1 MVDWVI
7 RTVGDFGLPG
17 VFFLM
22 FLENLFPP
30 IPSEVIMPLAGFA
43 SAQGKMS
50 FVGAVVAGV
59 LGTLVGNAVW
69 YELARRIGADRIRP
83 LVERYGKWFAITGE
97 DMREAEQVLRK
108 YGPVAL
114 SFGRLLPGIRTLIS
128 VPAGLVHIPR
138 PVFYFWTALGTAVW
152 LVFLASLGLLLEDHY
167 AEVDSYVEPLGYVVV
182 ALVVGG
188 YALHLLRAWRRS
200 RARSQG

>member
-43 SAQGKMS
+43 AAQGRMS
-50 FVGAVVAGV
+50 FIGAILAGV
-59 LGTLVGNAVW
+59 LGTIAGNAVW
-69 YELARRIGADRIRP
+69 YELARGIGADRIRP
-83 LVERYGKWFAITGE
+83 LVERHGKWFAITGE
-97 DMREAEQVLRK
+97 DMREAEAVLRK
-108 YGPVAL
+108 YGPVAVG
-114 SFGRLLPGIRTLIS
+114 FGRLLPGIRTLIS
-128 VPAGLVHIPR
+128 IPAGLVHLPR
-138 PVFYFWTALGTAVW
+138 AVFYFWSTLGTAVW

-167 AEVDSYVEPLGYVVV
+167 AEVESYVEPLGYLVVV
-182 ALVVGG
+182 LVVGG

-200 RARSQG
+200 RAR

>member
-1 MVDWVI
+1 MVEWVI

-43 SAQGKMS
+43 AAEGRMS
-50 FVGAVVAGV
+50 FTGAIIAGV
-59 LGTLVGNAVW
+59 LGTIAGNAVW
-69 YELARRIGADRIRP
+69 YEVARRIGAERVRP

-97 DMREAEQVLRK
+97 DMRDAERVLIK
-108 YGPVAL
+108 YGPAAVG
-114 SFGRLLPGIRTLIS
+114 FGRLLPGIRTLIS
-128 VPAGLVHIPR
+128 VPAGLVRMPR
-138 PVFYFWTALGTAVW
+138 TVFYFWTTVGTAVW
-152 LVFLASLGLLLEDHY
+152 LVCLACLGLLLQDHY
-167 AEVDSYVEPLGYVVV
+167 AEVDGYVEPLGYLVV

-188 YALHLLRAWRRS
+188 YALHLVRAWRRS
-200 RARSQG
+200 RAGSR

>member
-43 SAQGKMS
+43 AAQGKMS
-50 FVGAVVAGV
+50 FMGAIVAGV

-138 PVFYFWTALGTAVW
+138 MVFYLWTAVGTAVW

-167 AEVDSYVEPLGYVVV
+167 ADVDGYVEPLGYVVV

-200 RARSQG
+200 RAR

>member
-43 SAQGKMS
+43 AAQGKMS
-50 FVGAVVAGV
+50 FIGAVAAGV

-69 YELARRIGADRIRP
+69 YELARQIGADRIRP

-97 DMREAEQVLRK
+97 DMREAEAVLRK

-138 PVFYFWTALGTAVW
+138 VVFYLWTAVGTAVW

-167 AEVDSYVEPLGYVVV
+167 ADVDGYVEPLGYVVIL
-182 ALVVGG
+182 LVVGG
-188 YALHLLRAWRRS
+188 YALHLIRAWRRS
-200 RARSQG
+200 RAR